1 MRFYELISIIL
12 HPLGIPTLCV
22 LIYFTF
28 ISNNS
33 SENSQV
39 STLGLVFML
48 TYVIPLL
55 LLIVL
60 KRTGQVKNL
69 QFPTI
74 KERRFSVLL
83 MIALFCILAKVLI
96 RSSETRALGILFY
109 GASLSLLT
117 VYLLFS
123 IRIKSSLHLLSMGN
137 TVGFFLIFNHLRNP
151 VLLPMIVILLLL
163 SGLLASARL
172 RSGAHTLVEVLVGF
186 FLGFT
191 SQLIVS
197 SAL

>member
-1 MRFYELISIIL
+1 MRFYELISIVL

-22 LIYFTF
+22 LTYFTF

-33 SENSQV
+33 TENSQV

-60 KRTGQVKNL
+60 KRTGHVKNL

-74 KERRFSVLL
+74 KERRLSVFL
-83 MIALFCILAKVLI
+83 MIALFYILAKGLVK
-96 RSSETRALGILFY
+96 SSETRALGILFY
-109 GASLSLLT
+109 GASLSLIT

-137 TVGFFLIFNHLRNP
+137 TVGFFLVFNLTRNP
-151 VLLPMIVILLLL
+151 VLLPMIVILLFL

-172 RSGAHTLVEVLVGF
+172 RLGAHTPIELLVGF
-186 FLGFT
+186 LLGFT
-191 SQLIVS
+191 SQLVVS